1 MPKKGYGQFA
11 KIAKH
16 LSINSVNVTQI
27 FKGDRDLSLE
37 QACLLTEFFGLSQLE
52 AEYFVGLVE
61 LSRACHFKLK
71 NMIQKKLVEL
81 KKKSENLKDRLTIK
95 AELNDNAKA
104 MFYSQW
110 YYSGIRLATSVKDL
124 KTADQIAA
132 YYNLPPLPMVN
143 RVLEFLAKRLTEEP

>member
-1 MPKKGYGQFA
+1 
-11 KIAKH
+11 
-16 LSINSVNVTQI
+16 
-27 FKGDRDLSLE
+27 
-37 QACLLTEFFGLSQLE
+37 
-52 AEYFVGLVE
+52 
-61 LSRACHFKLK
+61 
-71 NMIQKKLVEL
+71 MIQKKLDEL

-132 YYNLPPLPMVN
+132 YYNLPLPMVN
-143 RVLEFLAKRLTEEP
+143 RVLEFLVKRLTEEP